1 MERIMANSDEPL
13 LRIQARVEDAG
24 VLADAGRL
32 EGALLMLLVAVAATS
47 RKRYPRRT
55 PSKGNASK
63 EMGDAEAFKTFLCDE
78 MWGLMKGAEEVVEFR
93 GASMRI
99 EDFLYKFLRNEL
111 AHEGGL
117 AVDLQPIQND
127 AVLSILNP
135 DGSGVSFTRLLLARL
150 NDVVWRAPENS
161 YEMVRPELD
170 AIAERRA
177 NKALQQNRDEASRWG

>member
-1 MERIMANSDEPL
+1 MASSDEPL
-13 LRIQARVEDAG
+13 VRVQARIEDAG

-47 RKRYPRRT
+47 RKRYPPAT
-55 PSKGNASK
+55 PSKVNAGK
-63 EMGDAEAFKTFLCDE
+63 KMGDAEAFKTFLRDE
-78 MWGLMKGAEEVVEFR
+78 MWRLMKGADEIVEFR

-117 AVDLQPIQND
+117 PVDLQPIQND
-127 AVLSILNP
+127 AVLSMLNP
-135 DGSGVSFTRLLLARL
+135 NGSGVSFTRLLLARL

-161 YEMVRPELD
+161 YEMARPELD

-177 NKALQQNRDEASRWG
+177 NKALQQNRDDVLRS